1 MRAVAG
7 PSPAPSTVGAPG
19 PSLQAQPSPSPAF
32 PLLLHSP
39 LAQAKLEEC
48 SLLMVPIPALHCD
61 LSAVCSY
68 PTLCY
73 HPTAAP
79 LSCPRQPRPHHH
91 PSSEEA
97 GRIIMES

>member
-1 MRAVAG
+1 MQAVAG

-32 PLLLHSP
+32 PLLLHSL
-39 LAQAKLEEC
+39 LAQAKLEEH

-61 LSAVCSY
+61 LSPVCSY

-79 LSCPRQPRPHHH
+79 FKLPQAAKAP
-91 PSSEEA
+91 PSPQFRR
-97 GRIIMES
+97 GR